1 MSSIILNVVI
11 VLGIIIAGGF
21 LIFFVGDLLLSIVD
35 PKSDEKKIKNKRK
48 KDAENM
54 EAILAKTDPEVASM
68 VKEDPKVAKTLSV
81 LENKDE
87 SESDKAVI
95 SSGGTV
101 ETYIEN
107 TGELE
112 DSKQEEDASEQE
124 EDDDDQEER
133 IRQAREALERRK
145 QEILRRLQEDSDEDE
160 EDDTEEEDSDKDS
173 EDTEEVLDVSQEPE
187 EAEEVVEDEVVDF
200 TETEDFEPEESEI
213 EQTELE
219 EDASEPE
226 EVEQEDFKDEADQLE
241 EERIALANERE
252 RYQKLI
258 QELQEKKNTLTMTAS
273 QVAAEANILS
283 NKEEYEKKLAEKEES
298 LLKNEKEL
306 KACRKEYMPLF
317 KVQKT
322 LEKDEKKLRIK
333 EAQVAKQKVMLYGVN
348 NYGDI
353 DEEKAKKLSEEL
365 DLLDGLK
372 LSVQHCREVMEENK
386 DRLPIL
392 EKMYNFLENQNRE
405 LKNDIE
411 YLKQIISKF
420 EE

>member
-1 MSSIILNVVI
+1 M
-11 VLGIIIAGGF
+11 
-21 LIFFVGDLLLSIVD
+21 
-35 PKSDEKKIKNKRK
+35 
-48 KDAENM
+48 
-54 EAILAKTDPEVASM
+54 
-68 VKEDPKVAKTLSV
+68 
-81 LENKDE
+81 
-87 SESDKAVI
+87 
-95 SSGGTV
+95 
-101 ETYIEN
+101 
-107 TGELE
+107 
-112 DSKQEEDASEQE
+112 
-124 EDDDDQEER
+124 
-133 IRQAREALERRK
+133 
-145 QEILRRLQEDSDEDE
+145 
-160 EDDTEEEDSDKDS
+160 
-173 EDTEEVLDVSQEPE
+173 
-187 EAEEVVEDEVVDF
+187 
-200 TETEDFEPEESEI
+200 
-213 EQTELE
+213 
-219 EDASEPE
+219 
-226 EVEQEDFKDEADQLE
+226 E